1 MSQEQ
6 LPRTSRAAR
15 STGSGVRGAASLAT
29 QHAELQRLHEA
40 LELSTRKY
48 RSLFELAPVGYLY
61 LDAEGQIREANVA
74 SAALFAQP
82 QALLRNANVRTL
94 VRAEDRGALDEH
106 LDAVHRAGDH
116 ALQVRVLRS
125 DGLQVPVSL
134 RSTAMHGVDG
144 AIEGVHMALMDVS
157 DHQQAQSELERA
169 RDHLHHLAH
178 HDPLTDLPNRLLF
191 GDRLGQA
198 VLRAQRRRR
207 GLALMFI
214 DVDRFKFVN
223 DSLGHQAG
231 DAFLRELA
239 RRIRDAVRAVDTV
252 ARIGGDEFTVILER
266 LDRPEQ
272 ADEVAA
278 KIRSALREPVV
289 LGGHRVEVSCSIG
302 IALFPGHA
310 QTPETLVRCA
320 DAAMFAAKEQGR
332 DCVQGFTER
341 LAQQASSRLLVE
353 SELRGAVRASQFLL
367 HYQPQYCGRS
377 GRLIGVEALVRW
389 QHPHRGLV
397 APDEFVPVAEDC
409 GLIRELGHWVLGEAC
424 RQGRLWHDH
433 GHRLRVAVN
442 LSTRQL
448 GLPSLVTELEQVL
461 AATGFP
467 AASLELE
474 ITEGAL
480 TVDAEAVIAQLRALR
495 ELGVHIAIDDF
506 GTGYS
511 SLSRLRRLPI
521 SRLKIDGSFVQ
532 GIPDNADDR
541 SIARA
546 IISMAHDLSLEVISE
561 GVESAAQRSFLEDS
575 GVDLLQGF
583 WLARPDAADRLIA
596 LLEA

>member
-1 MSQEQ
+1 VRAS
-6 LPRTSRAAR
+6 RSGTSLE
-15 STGSGVRGAASLAT
+15 S
-29 QHAELQRLHEA
+29 QHAELRSLHEA

-61 LDAEGQIREANVA
+61 LDVEGQIREANLA

-82 QALLRNANVRTL
+82 QALLRNASVRTL

-106 LDAVHRAGDH
+106 LEAVRGEGEH

-134 RSTAMHGVDG
+134 RSTAMHDAQG
-144 AIEGVHMALMDVS
+144 AVAGLHMALMDVS
-157 DHQQAQSELERA
+157 DHQRAQSELERA

-191 GDRLGQA
+191 ADRLQQA
-198 VLRAQRRRR
+198 VLRARRRRR

-214 DVDRFKFVN
+214 DVDRFKFIN
-223 DSLGHQAG
+223 DSLGHPAG
-231 DAFLRELA
+231 DDFLRELA

-252 ARIGGDEFTVILER
+252 ARVGGDEFTVILER
-266 LDRPEQ
+266 VDRPEQ
-272 ADEVAA
+272 ADDVAA
-278 KIRSALREPVV
+278 KIRAALREPVA
-289 LGGHRVEVSCSIG
+289 LGEHRVEVSCSIG
-302 IALFPGHA
+302 IALFPAHA
-310 QTPETLVRCA
+310 QSPEALVRCA

-332 DCVQGFTER
+332 DRIQAFTDR

-353 SELRGAVRASQFLL
+353 SELRGAVRASQFVL

-377 GRLIGVEALVRW
+377 GRLAGVEALVRW
-389 QHPHRGLV
+389 QHPLRGLV

-409 GLIRELGHWVLGEAC
+409 GLIRELGQWVLGEAC
-424 RQGRLWHDH
+424 RQGRLWHDR
-433 GHRLRVAVN
+433 GHCLRVAVN

-448 GLPSLVTELEQVL
+448 GLPSLVPELEQVL
-461 AATGFP
+461 TATGFP

-480 TVDAEAVIAQLRALR
+480 TVDTEAVIAQLRALR
-495 ELGVHIAIDDF
+495 DLGVHIAIDDF

-561 GVESAAQRSFLEDS
+561 GVESAAQQRFLEDS

-583 WLARPDAADRLIA
+583 WLARPDAADRLLP
-596 LLEA
+596 LLES